1 MTAGIGGEC
10 PAGSGIQYPA
20 APALLQIR
28 HPLSQSHTRAP
39 AIYPLQHSLAPLL
52 TMADTSDPACSCS
65 VHLAPFGA
73 LQEPRRRHAPPAP
86 MAACRLGPPPISQAI
101 SHKARNAPHC
111 TNTPSPITTAIP
123 LPYLLLP
130 TPAPPPPGVRANKVK
145 VCTLAA
151 KCSCVQRS
159 LSTLA
164 VRVPR
169 SAAVN
174 DASCVRWEE
183 PGMSRVP

>member
-10 PAGSGIQYPA
+10 PTGSGIQYPA
-20 APALLQIR
+20 APAPLQIR

-111 TNTPSPITTAIP
+111 TDTPSPHHHRYTA
-123 LPYLLLP
+123 
-130 TPAPPPPGVRANKVK
+130 TVSPPPHTSPAAAECACEQGEGLHTRRQVLLRATLSLNPRRACSTVRRR
-145 VCTLAA
+145 
-151 KCSCVQRS
+151 Q
-159 LSTLA
+159 
-164 VRVPR
+164 
-169 SAAVN
+169 
-174 DASCVRWEE
+174 
-183 PGMSRVP
+183 

>member
-1 MTAGIGGEC
+1 MTAAGIGEQR
-10 PAGSGIQYPA
+10 PAGSSTYIA
-20 APALLQIR
+20 IPALLQIR
-28 HPLSQSHTRAP
+28 HPLSQSLTRSP
-39 AIYPLQHSLAPLL
+39 AIYPLQHSLVPLTT

-73 LQEPRRRHAPPAP
+73 LHEPRQRHAPPAP

-101 SHKARNAPHC
+101 GHKARNTHHD
-111 TNTPSPITTAIP
+111 TNTPSPRSR
-123 LPYLLLP
+123 LYRNVLLP
-130 TPAPPPPGVRANKVK
+130 TPAPPPGVRANKVK

-159 LSTLA
+159 RSTLA
-164 VRVPR
+164 VHVPL

-183 PGMSRVP
+183 EGMSRVP